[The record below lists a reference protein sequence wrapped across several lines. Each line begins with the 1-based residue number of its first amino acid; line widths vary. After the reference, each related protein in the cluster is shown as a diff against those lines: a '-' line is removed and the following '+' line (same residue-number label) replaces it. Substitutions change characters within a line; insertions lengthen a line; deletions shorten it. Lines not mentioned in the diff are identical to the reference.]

1 MSEPQITTL
10 ISSLLTGVI
19 GLFGTLV
26 GVYYQRKS
34 ETHRQLVNQIYRPMY
49 NELIEVTE
57 GDLPFDTSEERF
69 RSYWIELDRYWHSQV
84 DKNLRDQIK
93 NYVELLDIANSVFFV
108 IAEEIKSNIRL
119 NTVKSSRAGSGTSAY
134 VDTKLLYR
142 VSGGKNSYVPL
153 VDWFESY
160 STAILKATD
169 IDELREN
176 LEKQADS
183 LSPEHRRAI
192 DAMEDEH
199 IIELGKAIDK
209 ADTEVDFPE
218 GISSTGELF
227 EELKGEAKSLSNNVK
242 QKSESRILSNPF
254 SSDYEIF

>member
-1 MSEPQITTL
+1 VSEPQITTL
-10 ISSLLTGVI
+10 ISPLLTGLI

-34 ETHRQLVNQIYRPMY
+34 ETHRQQVNQIYRPMY

-57 GDLPFDTSEERF
+57 GDLPFDTSDERF
-69 RSYWIELDRYWHSQV
+69 RSYWLELDRYWHSQV
-84 DKNLRDQIK
+84 DEDLRDQIK
-93 NYVELLDIANSVFFV
+93 NYINLLGVANSVFFV

-160 STAILKATD
+160 SAAILKATD
-169 IDELREN
+169 IDELREK
-176 LEKQADS
+176 LENKADS

-199 IIELGKAIDK
+199 LSELGKAIEK
-209 ADTEVDFPE
+209 ADAEVDFPE
-218 GISSTGELF
+218 GISSTSELF
-227 EELKGEAKSLSNNVK
+227 EELETKANSLSNTVK
-242 QKSESRILSNPF
+242 QKSESRI
-254 SSDYEIF
+254 I